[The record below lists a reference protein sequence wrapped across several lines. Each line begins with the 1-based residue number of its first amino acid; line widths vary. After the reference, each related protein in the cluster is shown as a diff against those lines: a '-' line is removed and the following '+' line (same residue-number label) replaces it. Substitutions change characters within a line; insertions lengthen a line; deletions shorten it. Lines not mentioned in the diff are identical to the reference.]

1 MKYLM
6 DYIEAKQEK
15 LMQECGAFFAF
26 NADQMK
32 EKLVEGKKYVGLG
45 AGTFVESDKAKQFV
59 DGWAKIIEQGIE
71 EDKQEHKAIDIIMR
85 ELENHEAFYTNN
97 TDDTVEKLK
106 GYGDGF
112 NKEDIDKIF
121 NDEMRKRFRTG
132 EVAQ

>member
-6 DYIEAKQEK
+6 DYCEAKQEK
-15 LMQECGAFFAF
+15 LMEECGAFFAF
-26 NADQMK
+26 NTHQMK
-32 EKLVEGKKYVGLG
+32 ENLVDGKKYVGLG
-45 AGTFVESDKAKQFV
+45 AGLFVESDKAKQFV
-59 DGWAKIIEQGIE
+59 DEWAKIHEQGIE
-71 EDKQEHKAIDIIMR
+71 EDKKDHGRINIIMR

-106 GYGDGF
+106 GYGDGY
-112 NKEDIDKIF
+112 NKEDIDKVF